1 MQIITVKLS
10 PETLNE
16 IHRFYGTSQKG
27 IEVPVIEDILNRYC
41 NTNHFD
47 PDLFNDSPK
56 EETMI
61 DFLEAQILEG
71 LLDIFK
77 ENGFG
82 YELLNQQ
89 ELIDTLNDKDFTID
103 PFILG
108 ELNASSLAY
117 FTLTNKEHKYDP
129 LIELLKAY

>member
-1 MQIITVKLS
+1 MQIITVTLS

-16 IHRFYGTSQKG
+16 IHRFYDTSQKG

-41 NTNHFD
+41 NTNYFD
-47 PDLFNDSPK
+47 PDLFKDSPK
-56 EETMI
+56 EKTMI

>member
-1 MQIITVKLS
+1 MQIITVTLS

-16 IHRFYGTSQKG
+16 IHRFYDTSQKS

-41 NTNHFD
+41 NTNYFD

-56 EETMI
+56 EETMS
-61 DFLEAQILEG
+61 DFLEAHILEG

-82 YELLNQQ
+82 YELLNKE
-89 ELIDTLNDKDFTID
+89 ELNKALYDKDFTID